1 MTDIPEQSLD
11 APTTEALQ
19 HQLAVA
25 NSRLIHAEMKAHAIQ
40 AGIIDLDGLKLLDQ
54 SALKLDAEGNIA
66 GAAGLMD
73 QLKRDTPW
81 LFTKPN
87 SSHPA
92 PPPTPEPAKPRM
104 AKDMTYREWQLAR
117 ERLLRGR

>member
-1 MTDIPEQSLD
+1 MTDTPDQPID

-19 HQLAVA
+19 RQLAVA
-25 NSRLIHAEMKAHAIQ
+25 NGRLIHAEMKAHAIR

-54 SALKLDAEGNIA
+54 SALKLDENGNID
-66 GAAGLMD
+66 GAAALMD
-73 QLKRDTPW
+73 QLKRDKPW

-92 PPPTPEPAKPRM
+92 QPPAPEPAKPRM